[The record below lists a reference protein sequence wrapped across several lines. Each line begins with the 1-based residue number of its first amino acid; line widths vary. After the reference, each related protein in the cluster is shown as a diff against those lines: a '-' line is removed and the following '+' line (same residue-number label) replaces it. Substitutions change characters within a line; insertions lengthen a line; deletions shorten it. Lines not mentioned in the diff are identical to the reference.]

1 MEVIK
6 EFWGTVT
13 NILKKI
19 EPSLALAILALFF
32 GATEFAM
39 AAGDAS
45 IKSAGEDTKKQ
56 VGIIIQAFIWVAA
69 FSPLIGPG
77 YLIREKLK
85 DLDEKKSTDQYPS
98 KPMRIFQ
105 VVGAG
110 IIGLVAAYLLVGALG
125 KILAGFTW
133 EDSWKTFVTEFWKE
147 WITKK

>member
-1 MEVIK
+1 MEKIR
-6 EFWGTVT
+6 EFLKTVT
-13 NILKKI
+13 SVFQKV
-19 EPSLALAILALFF
+19 EPSLALAMMALFF

-39 AAGDAS
+39 AAGDAT
-45 IKSAGEDTKKQ
+45 IASAGDDSKKQ

-85 DLDEKKSTDQYPS
+85 DLDEKKSSDQYPS

-110 IIGLVAAYLLVGALG
+110 IIGLVAAYFLVGAFG

-133 EDSWKTFVTEFWKE
+133 EESWKTFVTEFWKV